1 MRPTSPFVLLVEDTY
16 SLAETYRACL
26 KSESLTVEIAG
37 TGEEA
42 FAALER
48 REPDLVLLDVHLP
61 DGNGIEVLKRMR
73 ALGIDCET
81 VVFTGQASIS
91 TAVDAMREGASDF
104 LMKPFSAERLRE
116 TVRAALDRSH
126 ARRRGEPARGETE
139 EGFSGFIGRS
149 PAMQS
154 VYRILRSAAPTGATV
169 FVTGESGTGKELCA
183 EALHRLGK
191 RSPGPFV
198 SINCAAIPRDL
209 LESEIFGHA
218 KGAFTGA
225 SADRKGAVLQAHGGT
240 LFLDE
245 ICEMDL
251 SLQAKMLRFLQQKTV
266 QRVGEDVQRPAD
278 VRIVCATNRD
288 PQAEVAAGRFRED
301 LFYRLHVVPLEMP
314 ALRDRGEDI
323 LLIARNAL
331 ARFAREDGK
340 DFAGFS
346 PEAEAA
352 LLAAPWPGNVRQLL
366 NVVRNAVVLNE
377 GRLVT
382 LDMLP
387 RDVPPA
393 DGALRRVEGESLA
406 EALRPFRAAPRP
418 RRETIEPLET
428 VVRRTIEEAI
438 EACGGSIPK
447 AAAALDVSPSTLYRR
462 IQGWQAGEPED
473 RAAG

>member
-1 MRPTSPFVLLVEDTY
+1 MPPHPLPYVLLVEDTY

-26 KSESLTVEIAG
+26 KSEALTVELAS
-37 TGEEA
+37 TSEEA
-42 FAALER
+42 IAALER

-61 DGNGIEVLKRMR
+61 DGSGIDVLKRMK
-73 ALGIDCET
+73 AMGLACEA
-81 VVFTGQASIS
+81 VVFTGQASVS

-116 TVRAALDRSH
+116 TVRAALDRRS
-126 ARRRGEPARGETE
+126 ARRSVDADGDKSDA
-139 EGFSGFIGRS
+139 GFAGFIGRS
-149 PAMQS
+149 PVMQS
-154 VYRILRSAAPTGATV
+154 VYRILRSAAPTNATV

-191 RSPGPFV
+191 RSQGPFV

-266 QRVGEDVQRPAD
+266 QRVGEDMQRSAD

-288 PQAEVAAGRFRED
+288 PQTEVAAGRFRED

-331 ARFAREDGK
+331 KRFAREDGK
-340 DFAGFS
+340 DFTRFS
-346 PEAEAA
+346 DEAEAA
-352 LLAAPWPGNVRQLL
+352 LLAAAWPGNVRQLL

-377 GRLVT
+377 GERVT
-382 LDMLP
+382 LEMLP
-387 RDVPPA
+387 RDA
-393 DGALRRVEGESLA
+393 TTAA
-406 EALRPFRAAPRP
+406 EAAIRASDGTAADAAALLRAVRAAPTRP
-418 RRETIEPLET
+418 DEIEPLET
-428 VVRRTIEEAI
+428 VIRRTVEQAI
-438 EACGGSIPK
+438 DACGGSIPK
-447 AAAALDVSPSTLYRR
+447 AAAALDVSPSTIYRR
-462 IQGWQAGEPED
+462 LQGWQTD
-473 RAAG
+473 AA